1 MKTKEVGKST
11 DKLINGDTWMVLG
24 VNLFTEKIGVGHG
37 LFKRCRFGD
46 EGNNT
51 YIVSLH
57 AVNVDCIA

>member
-1 MKTKEVGKST
+1 MIGR
-11 DKLINGDTWMVLG
+11 

-51 YIVSLH
+51 YIASLH